1 MKIKSTTTEYYY
13 DGKEVIPNIL
23 NKPVAIPTTKSEKK
37 ALKIKYS
44 AIDDSNNI
52 SVWSLMKADAPFYMG
67 GRSKECLNVKLVQKL
82 FPEVLEALKTDWEE
96 DWSPIPSNLKFL
108 AVLKEVKGGEIKAA
122 KWRRRHNVKRY
133 NIDNYVD
140 YYVRTK
146 R

>member
-1 MKIKSTTTEYYY
+1 
-13 DGKEVIPNIL
+13 
-23 NKPVAIPTTKSEKK
+23 
-37 ALKIKYS
+37 
-44 AIDDSNNI
+44 
-52 SVWSLMKADAPFYMG
+52 MKADAPFYMG
-67 GRSKECLNVKLVQKL
+67 GRSKECLNVKIVKKL
-82 FPEVLEALKTDWEE
+82 FPEIVEALKADWE
-96 DWSPIPSNLKFL
+96 DWSPIPSNLKVL

>member
-13 DGKEVIPNIL
+13 DGEVIPNIL
-23 NKPVAIPTTKSEKK
+23 NKRVAIPTTKSEKK

-44 AIDDSNNI
+44 AIDDNNI

-67 GRSKECLNVKLVQKL
+67 GRSKECLNVKIVKKL
-82 FPEVLEALKTDWEE
+82 FPEIVEALKADWE
-96 DWSPIPSNLKFL
+96 DWSPIPSNLKVL

>member
-23 NKPVAIPTTKSEKK
+23 NKPVAVPTTKSEKK
-37 ALKIKYS
+37 AMQIKYS
-44 AIDDSNNI
+44 AIDDNNI
-52 SVWSLMKADAPFYMG
+52 SVWSLMRADAPFYMG
-67 GRSKECLNVKLVQKL
+67 GRSKVNLNVKLVQKL
-82 FPEVLEALKTDWEE
+82 FPEIMEAIKTDWE
-96 DWSPIPSNLKFL
+96 DSSPIASNLKVL
-108 AVLKEVKGGEIKAA
+108 AVLKEIKGGEIKAA

-146 R
+146 K

>member
-37 ALKIKYS
+37 ALKIKYT
-44 AIDDSNNI
+44 AIDDGCI

-67 GRSKECLNVKLVQKL
+67 GRSKECLNVKLVKKL
-82 FPEVLEALKTDWEE
+82 FPEVMTALKTDWE
-96 DWSPIPSNLKFL
+96 DWACIPSNLKVL

-146 R
+146 K

>member
-13 DGKEVIPNIL
+13 DGEVIPNIL
-23 NKPVAIPTTKSEKK
+23 NKLVAIPTTKSEKK

-44 AIDDSNNI
+44 AIDDNNI

-67 GRSKECLNVKLVQKL
+67 GRSKECLNVKIVKKL
-82 FPEVLEALKTDWEE
+82 FPEIVEALKADWE
-96 DWSPIPSNLKFL
+96 DWSPIPSNLKVL

-146 R
+146 K

>member
-13 DGKEVIPNIL
+13 DGEVIPNIL
-23 NKPVAIPTTKSEKK
+23 NKLVAIPTTKSEKK

-44 AIDDSNNI
+44 AIDDNNI

-67 GRSKECLNVKLVQKL
+67 GRSKECLNVKIVKKL
-82 FPEVLEALKTDWEE
+82 FPEIVEALKADWE
-96 DWSPIPSNLKFL
+96 DWSPIPSNLKVL

>member
-23 NKPVAIPTTKSEKK
+23 NKPVAIPTTKNEKK
-37 ALKIKYS
+37 ALQIKYT
-44 AIDDSNNI
+44 AIDDNTI
-52 SVWSLMKADAPFYMG
+52 SVWSLMKAEAPFYMG
-67 GRSKECLNVKLVQKL
+67 RRHKENLNVKIVQKL
-82 FPEVLEALKTDWEE
+82 FPDVMEALKTDWE
-96 DWSPIPSNLKFL
+96 DWSPIPSNLKVL

-133 NIDNYVD
+133 TIDGYTD
-140 YYVRTK
+140 YYVRT

>member
-13 DGKEVIPNIL
+13 NDGKVIPNVL
-23 NKPVAIPTTKSEKK
+23 NKPVAVPTTKSEKK
-37 ALKIKYS
+37 ALRIKYS
-44 AIDDSNNI
+44 SIDDNTI
-52 SVWSLMKADAPFYMG
+52 SVWSLMKAEAPFYMG
-67 GRSKECLNVKLVQKL
+67 GRSKECLNVKLVKKL
-82 FPEVLEALKTDWEE
+82 FPEVMTALKTDWEE
-96 DWSPIPSNLKFL
+96 DWACIPSNLKVL

-146 R
+146 K

>member
-1 MKIKSTTTEYYY
+1 MKIKNTTTEYYY

-44 AIDDSNNI
+44 AINDNNI

-67 GRSKECLNVKLVQKL
+67 GRSKECLNVKIVKKL
-82 FPEVLEALKTDWEE
+82 FPEIVEALKADWE
-96 DWSPIPSNLKFL
+96 DWSPIPSNLKVL